1 MATVAGELRAL
12 RSRPGPVK
20 PIALRVV
27 VGAARLLPLAAGMVA
42 WAASLPHIH
51 VESLGEYGLPPE
63 LPLLWYA
70 AVGLLVAG
78 AALQVALSPRSHAI
92 TLLYLVGL
100 VVVLF
105 GTVPAVSAEPHYAWV
120 YKHVGVSRFLGVNHS
135 PDPSVDIYN
144 RWPGFFALTAAFSRV
159 TGVSNPIVYAA
170 WSEVFFA
177 LIQTFL
183 IRAAVRMVV
192 EEEGV
197 ADGAALLFLL
207 ANWVAQGYFSPQAL
221 DFTLAIAIAALMLAL
236 GGRQTGA
243 ARRASGLLRRVFRA
257 PSQLPLTALGTTR
270 ARVALIA
277 AILVLDAASI
287 PTHQLSPYV
296 VLFQAIGLALFG
308 FLRPRWILLP
318 IVAMT
323 VAYLVPNIGYI
334 QHNFGIFTSLDP
346 FSNAERRTAYIQS
359 PVAGKLFNQR
369 AGMLLSLLVWAGA
382 FLAFIRLTRQGL
394 ARRALPFVLLAA
406 GPFCLLFG
414 QNYGGEAVLRVLL
427 FSLPWCAALIAWALA
442 TIRGPLRRAVA
453 ALAVCGVAAALFV
466 PAFYGQEELN
476 QMPTDEVRASDYFDA
491 HAQAGSALLFS
502 GPNFPGDYGPRYPL
516 MRGVGGG
523 EPPTLL
529 YSPHFRNRQ
538 LGPAD
543 VPAVVAA
550 IRHYAPSGYVV
561 FSTTQTEYARV
572 YQLVPDGALDNLE
585 RAVADSSHFRLFYGN
600 KDARIYQLVRGF
612 R

>member
-1 MATVAGELRAL
+1 MATVAGKLRTPRL
-12 RSRPGPVK
+12 RPRPVK
-20 PIALRVV
+20 LIALRAVV
-27 VGAARLLPLAAGMVA
+27 AAVRLLPLAAGMVA

-51 VESLGEYGLPPE
+51 VESLGDYGLPPA

-70 AVGLLVAG
+70 AVAVLVAG
-78 AALQVALSPRSHAI
+78 AALQVALMPRSDAI

-100 VVVLF
+100 VAVLF

-120 YKHVGVSRFLGVNHS
+120 YKHVGVSRFLGLNHS
-135 PDPSVDIYN
+135 PDLNADIYN
-144 RWPGFFALTAAFSRV
+144 RWPGFFALTAAFSHL

-177 LIQTFL
+177 LVQAFL
-183 IRAAVRMVV
+183 VRAAVRMWV
-192 EEEGV
+192 EEDGV

-221 DFTLAIAIAALMLAL
+221 DFTLALAIAALMLAL

-243 ARRASGLLRRVFRA
+243 ARRAGGLLRRVFRA
-257 PSQLPLTALGTTR
+257 PDQLPLTALGTTR
-270 ARVALIA
+270 ARGALIA
-277 AILVLDAASI
+277 AILVIDAASI

-296 VLFQAIGLALFG
+296 VLFQAAGLALFG

-318 IVAMT
+318 MLAMT

-346 FSNAERRTAYIQS
+346 FSNAERKTAYIQT

-394 ARRALPFVLLAA
+394 GRRALPFALLAA
-406 GPFCLLFG
+406 GPFCMLFG

-427 FSLPWCAALIAWALA
+427 FSLPWCATLIAWALA
-442 TIRGPLRRAVA
+442 TIQRPLRRAVA

-476 QMPTDEVRASDYFDA
+476 QMPTNEVKASEYFDA
-491 HAQAGSALLFS
+491 HAQAGSVLLFS
-502 GPNFPGDYGPRYPL
+502 GPNFPGDYGPHYTL
-516 MRGVGGG
+516 MRGAGRA

-529 YSPHFRNRQ
+529 YNSRFRNRM
-538 LGPAD
+538 LGRKD
-543 VPAVVAA
+543 VPAIVSA
-550 IRHYAPSGYVV
+550 ILHYAPGGYIV
-561 FSTTQTEYARV
+561 FSSTQIEYAHV
-572 YQLVPDGALDNLE
+572 FQLVPDGALQNLE
-585 RAVADSSHFRLFYGN
+585 KAVSRSHHFRLFYGN
-600 KDARIYQLVRGF
+600 GDARIYQLVRGF
-612 R
+612 

>member
-1 MATVAGELRAL
+1 MATVAGELRAP
-12 RSRPGPVK
+12 RSRPRPAK
-20 PIALRVV
+20 LIALRLAVTV
-27 VGAARLLPLAAGMVA
+27 ARLLPFAVGMVA
-42 WAASLPHIH
+42 WAVSLPHIH
-51 VESLGEYGLPPE
+51 VQSLGEYGLPPA
-63 LPLLWYA
+63 LPPLWYA
-70 AVGLLVAG
+70 GAGLLVVG
-78 AALQVALSPRSHAI
+78 AALQVALSPRSDAI
-92 TLLYLVGL
+92 TLLYVVGL

-135 PDPSVDIYN
+135 PDLSADIYN
-144 RWPGFFALTAAFSRV
+144 RWPGFFALTAVFSHL
-159 TGVSNPIVYAA
+159 TGVSNPVVYAA
-170 WSEVFFA
+170 WAEVFFA
-177 LIQTFL
+177 LLQAFL
-183 IRAAVRMVV
+183 IRAAVRMWV
-192 EEEGV
+192 EQDGV

-221 DFTLAIAIAALMLAL
+221 DFTLTLAIAALMLAL

-243 ARRASGLLRRVFRA
+243 ARRAGGLLRRVFRA

-270 ARVALIA
+270 ARGALIA

-296 VLFQAIGLALFG
+296 VLLQTAGLALFG

-318 IVAMT
+318 MLAMT
-323 VAYLVPNIGYI
+323 VAYLAPNIGYI
-334 QHNFGIFTSLDP
+334 QHNFGIFSSLDP
-346 FSNAERRTAYIQS
+346 FSNAERKTAYIQS

-369 AGMLLSLLVWAGA
+369 AGMLLSLLVWGGA
-382 FLAFIRLTRQGL
+382 FFAFVRLTRRGL
-394 ARRALPFVLLAA
+394 ARRALPFALLAA

-442 TIRGPLRRAVA
+442 TIERPVRRALA

-476 QMPTDEVRASDYFDA
+476 QMPTNEVNASEYFDA
-491 HAQAGSALLFS
+491 RAQAGSALLFS
-502 GPNFPGDYGPRYPL
+502 APNFPGDYGPRYPL
-516 MRGVGGG
+516 MRGAGRA

-529 YSPHFRNRQ
+529 YSNRFRNRQ
-538 LGPAD
+538 LGRAD
-543 VPAVVAA
+543 VPAVVAS
-550 IRHYAPSGYVV
+550 ILHYAPGGYIV
-561 FSTTQTEYARV
+561 FSTTQNEYAHV
-572 YQLVPDGALDNLE
+572 FQLVPDGALENLE
-585 RAVADSSHFRLFYGN
+585 KAVADSRHFRLFYGN

>member
-1 MATVAGELRAL
+1 MATVAGQLRAARSEPRSARPLHL
-12 RSRPGPVK
+12 RLT
-20 PIALRVV
+20 ARV
-27 VGAARLLPLAAGMVA
+27 ARLLPLAAGMAA
-42 WAASLPHIH
+42 WVASLPQIH
-51 VESLGEYGLPPE
+51 VESLGDWGLPPV
-63 LPLLWYA
+63 LPPLWYA

-78 AALQVALSPRSHAI
+78 AALQVALNPRSDAI

-100 VVVLF
+100 AVVLF
-105 GTVPAVSAEPHYAWV
+105 ATVPAVSAEPHYAWV
-120 YKHVGVSRFLGVNHS
+120 YKHVGVSRFLGVNHT
-135 PDPSVDIYN
+135 PDLNADIYN
-144 RWPGFFALTAAFSRV
+144 RWPGFFALTAVFSHL

-177 LIQTFL
+177 VLQAFL
-183 IRAAVRMVV
+183 IRAAVRMFV
-192 EEEGV
+192 EEDGV

-207 ANWVAQGYFSPQAL
+207 GNWVAQGYFSPQAL
-221 DFTLAIAIAALMLAL
+221 DFTLALAIAALMLAL

-243 ARRASGLLRRVFRA
+243 ARRAGGLLRRVFRA
-257 PSQLPLTALGTTR
+257 PDQLPLTALGTTR
-270 ARVALIA
+270 ARGVLIG

-318 IVAMT
+318 MLAMT
-323 VAYLVPNIGYI
+323 VAYLVPNIAYI

-346 FSNAERRTAYIQS
+346 FSNAERKTAYIQT

-394 ARRALPFVLLAA
+394 ARRALPFALLAA
-406 GPFCLLFG
+406 APFCMLFG

-442 TIRGPLRRAVA
+442 TIERPLRRAVA
-453 ALAVCGVAAALFV
+453 TLAVCGVAAALFV

-476 QMPTDEVRASDYFDA
+476 QMPTNEVRASEYFDQ

-502 GPNFPGDYGPRYPL
+502 GPNFPGDYGPRYAL
-516 MRGVGGG
+516 MRGAGRA

-529 YSPHFRNRQ
+529 YSERFRNRQ
-538 LGPAD
+538 LGRGD
-543 VPAVVAA
+543 VPAVVAS
-550 IRHYAPSGYVV
+550 ILHYAPGGYIV
-561 FSTTQTEYARV
+561 FSTSQTEYAHV
-572 YQLVPDGALDNLE
+572 FKLVPDGALQSLE
-585 RAVADSSHFRLFYGN
+585 KAVASSKHFRLFYGN
-600 KDARIYQLVRGF
+600 RDARIYQLVRGF
-612 R
+612 

>member
-1 MATVAGELRAL
+1 MATVAGELRAP
-12 RSRPGPVK
+12 RSRPRPVK
-20 PIALRVV
+20 VIALRVV
-27 VGAARLLPLAAGMVA
+27 VGAARLLPLTAGMVA

-51 VESLGEYGLPPE
+51 VESLGDYGLPPVM
-63 LPLLWYA
+63 PPVWYA
-70 AVGLLVAG
+70 AVGVLVVG
-78 AALQVALSPRSHAI
+78 AALQVALMPRSDAI

-120 YKHVGVSRFLGVNHS
+120 YKHIGVSRFLGVNHS
-135 PDPSVDIYN
+135 PDLNADIYN
-144 RWPGFFALTAAFSRV
+144 RWPGFFALTAVFSHL
-159 TGVSNPIVYAA
+159 TGVSNPVVYAA
-170 WSEVFFA
+170 WAEVFFTLLQA
-177 LIQTFL
+177 FL
-183 IRAAVRMVV
+183 IRAAVRMWV
-192 EEEGV
+192 EEDGV
-197 ADGAALLFLL
+197 ADGAALLFLI

-221 DFTLAIAIAALMLAL
+221 DFTLALALAALMLAL

-270 ARVALIA
+270 ARGALIV

-296 VLFQAIGLALFG
+296 VLFQAAGLALFG

-318 IVAMT
+318 MLVMT

-346 FSNAERRTAYIQS
+346 FSNAERKTAYIQT

-369 AGMLLSLLVWAGA
+369 AGMLLSLLVWVGA
-382 FLAFIRLTRQGL
+382 FVAFVRLTRQGL
-394 ARRALPFVLLAA
+394 ARRALPFALLAIA
-406 GPFCLLFG
+406 PFILLFG

-427 FSLPWCAALIAWALA
+427 FSLPWCTALIAWALA
-442 TIRGPLRRAVA
+442 TIERPLRRGVA
-453 ALAVCGVAAALFV
+453 ALAVCGAAAVLFV

-476 QMPTDEVRASDYFDA
+476 QMPTNEVRASNYFDA
-491 HAQAGSALLFS
+491 HAKAGSTLLFS

-516 MRGVGGG
+516 MRGAGRA

-529 YSPHFRNRQ
+529 YNTQFRNRQ

-543 VPAVVAA
+543 VPAVVAT

-561 FSTTQTEYARV
+561 FSTTQTEYAHV
-572 YQLVPDGALDNLE
+572 FQLVPDGALENLE
-585 RAVADSSHFRLFYGN
+585 SAVADSPHFRLFYGN

>member
-1 MATVAGELRAL
+1 MATVAGQLRAARSEPRTARPLHL
-12 RSRPGPVK
+12 RL
-20 PIALRVV
+20 IARV
-27 VGAARLLPLAAGMVA
+27 ARLLPLAVGMAA

-70 AVGLLVAG
+70 GAGLLVVG
-78 AALQVALSPRSHAI
+78 AALQVALSSRSDAI
-92 TLLYLVGL
+92 TVLYLVGL
-100 VVVLF
+100 AVVLF
-105 GTVPAVSAEPHYAWV
+105 ATVPAVSAEPHYAWV
-120 YKHVGVSRFLGVNHS
+120 YKHVGVSRFLGAHHT
-135 PDPSVDIYN
+135 PDLNADIYN
-144 RWPGFFALTAAFSRV
+144 RWPGFFALTAVFSRL

-170 WSEVFFA
+170 WAELFFT
-177 LIQTFL
+177 LLQTFL
-183 IRAAVRMVV
+183 IRAAVRMWV
-192 EEEGV
+192 ERDGV

-221 DFTLAIAIAALMLAL
+221 DFTLALAIAALMLAL

-257 PSQLPLTALGTTR
+257 PDQLPLTALGTTR
-270 ARVALIA
+270 ARGALIV

-296 VLFQAIGLALFG
+296 VLFQAAALALFG

-318 IVAMT
+318 MLAMT

-346 FSNAERRTAYIQS
+346 FSNAERKTAYIQT

-382 FLAFIRLTRQGL
+382 FIAFIRLTRQGL
-394 ARRALPFVLLAA
+394 ARRALPFALLSLA
-406 GPFCLLFG
+406 PFCMLFG

-442 TIRGPLRRAVA
+442 TIERPLRRALA
-453 ALAVCGVAAALFV
+453 ALVVCGVAAALFV

-476 QMPTDEVRASDYFDA
+476 QMPTNEVKASDYFDA

-502 GPNFPGDYGPRYPL
+502 GPNFPGDYGPRYAL
-516 MRGVGGG
+516 MRGAGRA

-529 YSPHFRNRQ
+529 YSNRFRNRQ
-538 LGPAD
+538 LGRKD
-543 VPAVVAA
+543 VPAVVAS
-550 IRHYAPSGYVV
+550 ILHYAPGGYIV
-561 FSTTQTEYARV
+561 FSTSQIEYAHV
-572 YQLVPDGALDNLE
+572 FQLVPDGALENLE
-585 RAVADSSHFRLFYGN
+585 KAVASSRHFRLFYGN

-612 R
+612 